1 MCNYLTSCNGLR
13 AIVFSIVA
21 VLLFTA
27 MACEGVKKEWVEVL
41 NPPDPQIIGQQ
52 GEEAMSGFDYRFDV
66 FCTIRNDGGTGNITV
81 KAKLQKGGSWEKREV
96 IHLSENASHNLTFK
110 FTEPSLRSGGLGS
123 GKYWCEAVP
132 GGTLDQNS
140 SPAAAPQSPSRN
152 QNQPTAVQQRQAPR
166 KTPPTALPRQ
176 GKPVER
182 PTLTKSQQRKSQ
194 PAPTNVPGKVNPE
207 QVAGE
212 FVSVSN
218 PVFSRGGSDELVV
231 VTFKNT
237 STVSTHYS
245 ITSDNSGAAHRN
257 GWRIINHNGIRCSTI
272 SEKHKKFRGG
282 LGTCREKDV
291 YPGDEVEVHYTVR
304 SPATGSASITW
315 ILTASHTCG
324 AFGCR
329 EKEVDRISETFSV
342 SNR

>member
-1 MCNYLTSCNGLR
+1 
-13 AIVFSIVA
+13 
-21 VLLFTA
+21 
-27 MACEGVKKEWVEVL
+27 MACEAAEGVKKEWAEVL
-41 NPPDPQIIGQQ
+41 NPTNPRIVAVQSEDG
-52 GEEAMSGFDYRFDV
+52 MSGFDYQVDV
-66 FCTIRNDGGTGNITV
+66 FCTIRNDGGPGYITV
-81 KAKLQKGGSWEKREV
+81 IAHVTKGGFWEKEET
-96 IHLSENASHNLTFK
+96 IHFAEKASHTLTFN
-110 FTEPSLRSGGLGS
+110 FTEPSLIRGGLSS
-123 GKYWCEAVP
+123 GDYGCDFKTGDSP
-132 GGTLDQNS
+132 DQSS
-140 SPAAAPQSPSRN
+140 SPAAAPKSPSRN

-218 PVFSRGGSDELVV
+218 PGFSRGGSDELVV
-231 VTFKNT
+231 VTFTNT
-237 STVSTHYS
+237 SKVVTHYH
-245 ITSDNSGAAHRN
+245 ITGDHSGAAYRN
-257 GWRIINHNGIRCSTI
+257 GWRIIDHNGIRCSTI
-272 SEKHKKFRGG
+272 SEKQKKFRGG

>member
-140 SPAAAPQSPSRN
+140 SPAAAPQSTTTASPEVRQSQATRK
-152 QNQPTAVQQRQAPR
+152 PT
-166 KTPPTALPRQ
+166 PTALPRQ
-176 GKPVER
+176 GNPVAR
-182 PTLTKSQQRKSQ
+182 PTSTSSERSASR
-194 PAPTNVPGKVNPE
+194 PSPTNEPGKVSPG

-218 PVFSRGGSDELVV
+218 PVFPRSGSEELVV
-231 VTFKNT
+231 VTFRNT
-237 STVSTHYS
+237 SNVSTHYT
-245 ITSDNSGAAHRN
+245 ITASYSGTAYDN
-257 GWRIINHNGIRCSTI
+257 GWRIISYNGVRCSYN
-272 SEKHKKFRGG
+272 SEKKLRAG
-282 LGTCREKDV
+282 LGSCQEQDV
-291 YPGDEVEVHYTVR
+291 DPGDKIEVHYTLR
-304 SPATGSASITW
+304 SSDAGSASITW

-324 AFGCR
+324 GFGCR
-329 EKEVDRISETFSV
+329 EIQVDEITESFSV
-342 SNR
+342 STR